1 MSKALSVDL
10 RERVIGAIG
19 EGLSCRAAAVRFGV
33 SAASA
38 IRWRSLSLKTGDVR
52 PGPLGGDRRSGLIE
66 KHADLILGRLEAQP
80 DITLA
85 EMQAVLAE
93 HGVTVSTT
101 AVWRFFDRRRI
112 TPQKK
117 SAHADEQSRP
127 DILSRRQSWFEGQLD
142 LDPARLVF
150 LDETGATTKMARR
163 HGRALRGQ
171 RLRASVPHG
180 HWKTTTFIGGLR
192 LTGMTAPMVLD
203 GPMTG
208 AWFLAYVEQVLVP
221 TLSPG
226 DIVVLDNLA
235 AHKNASARAAV
246 EAAGATLVFLPPYSP
261 DLNPIENAFA
271 KLKAMLR
278 KAAARTLEQLW
289 SAIAQ
294 IIDAFTPRE
303 CANYFAAAGYDAD

>member
-1 MSKALSVDL
+1 MGISRSGQV
-10 RERVIGAIG
+10 
-19 EGLSCRAAAVRFGV
+19 EGLGTA
-33 SAASA
+33 
-38 IRWRSLSLKTGDVR
+38 LT
-52 PGPLGGDRRSGLIE
+52 
-66 KHADLILGRLEAQP
+66 
-80 DITLA
+80 
-85 EMQAVLAE
+85 AVLRPSQDHA
-93 HGVTVSTT
+93 
-101 AVWRFFDRRRI
+101 
-112 TPQKK
+112 QKK

-289 SAIAQ
+289 SAIAH